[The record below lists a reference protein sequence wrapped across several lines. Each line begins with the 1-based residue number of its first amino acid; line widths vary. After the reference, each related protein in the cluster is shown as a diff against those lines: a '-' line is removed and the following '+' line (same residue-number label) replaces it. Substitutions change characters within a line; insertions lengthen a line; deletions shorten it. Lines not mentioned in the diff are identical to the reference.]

1 MKNVYNKEDESDSH
15 LKKTQKNAAFYKE
28 MFDVMIRNSPISMY
42 MIEDWNFS
50 YVNKYFCSLV
60 GYTEEEIL
68 GGRISIDNIIHPDDL
83 SIVHGRNKGEED
95 ARYRVRFHKKDG
107 EIIHVE
113 IHSTMIVR
121 NGKKVLFGTVFDVTE
136 EVTANIL
143 LKETKERL
151 KSLFYNNPDA
161 IFTFDLDENF
171 IDANPGCELLSG
183 YSKDELIEMSFTP
196 LIVSEDLATT
206 LNYFAEAARGIAN
219 SYEIT
224 ITRKD
229 GKRRNIEVSSFPMK
243 HTGKI
248 IGTYG
253 IAKDITEKNEN
264 TKLMEELVF
273 YDSLTKLPNRKLFE
287 DRLKQVF
294 IVSETNKYQPTVLFI
309 DLDRFK
315 FINDSLGHHLG
326 DEFLKMVSQ
335 RITDNV
341 GETDTVGRFGGDEF
355 AILLPNTDKK
365 ETILIAQ
372 RLNLALA
379 QPFDVMGH
387 SLSITASIGIAVSKG
402 VGESV
407 VGLIKKAD
415 TAMYYTK
422 DFGKNNYTFYSPELD
437 QKTTYKLTLERD
449 LKHAI
454 NKKEF
459 VLYYQP
465 IIELKTRELTG
476 MEALIRWNHPELG
489 LVPPDNFIPI
499 SEESGDII
507 SIGKWVLHTACSQNK
522 AWQNLGFSPFKICVN
537 ISAIQLQQSNIVQT
551 VKSILDETGLDSQW
565 LELEITETILLEDT
579 KTLKENLL
587 NLKAL
592 GISLSIDDF
601 GTGYTSLS
609 YLRQFSF
616 DRVKIDRSFIGD
628 LENDSHA
635 KAITSTIISLAQK
648 LSMGVVAEGIE
659 GETQF
664 SYLNIENCNEGQGYY
679 FSRPL
684 PAEKHE
690 LSHNIKK
697 YVQTR

>member
-1 MKNVYNKEDESDSH
+1 MKNVYNKEDVSDSH
-15 LKKTQKNAAFYKE
+15 LEKTQKDASFYKE
-28 MFDVMIRNSPISMY
+28 MFEVMIRNSPVSVY
-42 MIEDWNFS
+42 MIENWNFT
-50 YVNKYFCSLV
+50 YVNKNFCSLV
-60 GYTEEEIL
+60 GYTEEEIFA
-68 GGRISIDNIIHPDDL
+68 GRINNLIHPEDL
-83 SIVHGRNKGEED
+83 FLVQGRNTGEETD
-95 ARYRVRFHKKDG
+95 ARYRVRINKKDG
-107 EIIHVE
+107 DIIHVE
-113 IHSTMIVR
+113 IHSTKLVR
-121 NGKKVLFGTVFDVTE
+121 NGKKVLFGTVFDVTK

-143 LKETKERL
+143 LKESQERF

-161 IFTFDLDENF
+161 IFTFDLEGDF
-171 IDANPGCELLSG
+171 TDANPGCEVLSG
-183 YSKDELIEMSFTP
+183 YSKDELIDMSFTP

-206 LNYFAEAARGIAN
+206 LNYFVEATQGIAN

-229 GKRRNIEVSSFPMK
+229 GKRRNLEISSFPMK

-248 IGTYG
+248 VGTYG
-253 IAKDITEKNEN
+253 IAKDITEKYEN
-264 TKLMEELVF
+264 RKLMEELVF

-294 IVSETNKYQPTVLFI
+294 IISETNKNQPTVLFL

-326 DEFLKMVSQ
+326 DEFLKTVSK
-335 RITDNV
+335 RLTNNV

-355 AILLPNTDKK
+355 AILLPNTDRN

-372 RLNLALA
+372 KLNHALA

-387 SLSITASIGIAVSKG
+387 SLSITASIGIAVSNG
-402 VGESV
+402 AGESV
-407 VGLIKKAD
+407 DGLIKKAD

-422 DFGKNNYTFYSPELD
+422 EFGKNSYTFYSAELD
-437 QKTTYKLTLERD
+437 QKTAYKLTIEKD
-449 LKHAI
+449 LKNAI
-454 NKKEF
+454 NNNEF

-465 IIELKTRELTG
+465 IIDLKTRELTG

-499 SEESGDII
+499 SEESGEII
-507 SIGKWVLHTACSQNK
+507 PIGKWVLYTACSQNK
-522 AWQNLGFSPFKICVN
+522 AWQHLGIPPFKICVN
-537 ISAIQLQQSNIVQT
+537 ISVIQLQQSNIVQT
-551 VKSILDETGLDSQW
+551 VKSILDDTGLDSQW
-565 LELEITETILLEDT
+565 LELEITESILLEDT

-592 GISLSIDDF
+592 GISMSIDDF

-628 LENDSHA
+628 IGNDSHA

-648 LSMGVVAEGIE
+648 LSMGVIAEGIE
-659 GETQF
+659 GETQL
-664 SYLNIENCNEGQGYY
+664 SYLQAENCDQGQGYY

-684 PAEKHE
+684 PADQHE
-690 LSHNIKK
+690 LSNHIKK
-697 YVQTR
+697 YF